1 MDSEVKNMKKKAQK
15 KQFVVIGLG
24 RFGRSVAKHLEA
36 NGCMVMAID
45 EDEKKVNMISEYVT
59 SAMCLDIS
67 DEEVAKELGLRNFDG
82 AVISIVHSLEKAVL
96 ATLCVKENGIEQVIV
111 EAYDETQGK
120 VLKKVGAD
128 VIVYPERE
136 MGVHLANNLV
146 FDNFLDAIELTSDYS
161 IADIQTPE
169 EWVGKNLIE
178 LNLRAKYDVNIIAIK
193 RGTKVNVIPAADIP
207 LAADDILMVLGE
219 NEILKKLS
227 HTI

>member
-1 MDSEVKNMKKKAQK
+1 MKKRAQKKPK

-24 RFGRSVAKHLEA
+24 RFGRSVAKHLEK
-36 NGCMVMAID
+36 NGCNVMAID

-67 DEEVAKELGLRNFDG
+67 DEEVVKELGLSNFDG

-96 ATLCVKENGIEQVIV
+96 ATICVKENGIGQVVV

-120 VLKKVGAD
+120 VLKKLGAD
-128 VIVYPERE
+128 VVVYPERE
-136 MGVHLANNLV
+136 MGVHLANNLA

-161 IADIQTPE
+161 IADIQTPKD
-169 EWVGKNLIE
+169 WVGKNLIE

-193 RGTKVNVIPAADIP
+193 RGTKVDMTPPADIR
-207 LAADDILMVLGE
+207 LAEEDVLMVLGE
-219 NEILKKLS
+219 NNILKKLS